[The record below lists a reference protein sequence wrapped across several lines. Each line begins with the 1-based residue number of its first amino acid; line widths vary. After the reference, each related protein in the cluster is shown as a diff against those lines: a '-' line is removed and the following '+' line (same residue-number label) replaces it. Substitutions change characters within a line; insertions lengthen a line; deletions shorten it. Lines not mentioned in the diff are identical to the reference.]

1 MDFNSIISFIKG
13 LFGFNNNNILFTKDN
28 LISKVNHLCGKR
40 DFLVNYLNNT
50 KLSSHDIYSSYL
62 FSQFNIELD
71 QLCKNRLKINIYDDD
86 IILIDEK
93 IKSMLQDDAF
103 FVLQKIGINSPE
115 LLNKVSWSY
124 MPIEVISIN
133 EVLVT
138 IYLCSQE
145 ATLKYWHKRDESKG
159 GNGIESEFEFIIV
172 KDPYND
178 LENALIEGLKQIAD
192 EKC

>member
-13 LFGFNNNNILFTKDN
+13 LFGFKDSILFTKDI
-28 LISKVNHLCGKR
+28 LSAKVKHLCEKR

-62 FSQFNIELD
+62 FSQYNIELD
-71 QLCKNRLKINIYDDD
+71 QLCKNRLKMNIYDDD

-115 LLNKVSWSY
+115 LLTKVSCSY

-145 ATLKYWHKRDESKG
+145 VTLKYWHKRDESNG
-159 GNGIESEFEFIIV
+159 GTGIENEFDFIIV